1 MRSIFTIPASSTAS
15 ANPETTS
22 PPAEVSSEVGMYTE
36 ARARDLFRREFRDDP
51 RPERWSRG
59 LPGLERFPPLRELLR
74 EPAFRELFRRDVAE
88 RF

>member
-1 MRSIFTIPASSTAS
+1 
-15 ANPETTS
+15 
-22 PPAEVSSEVGMYTE
+22 MYTE
-36 ARARDLFRREFRDDP
+36 ARARDLLRREFRDDP

-74 EPAFRELFRRDVAE
+74 EPAFRELFRRDVVE

>member
-36 ARARDLFRREFRDDP
+36 ASARDLLRREFRDAP

-59 LPGLERFPPLRELLR
+59 LPGLERFLPL
-74 EPAFRELFRRDVAE
+74 RELFRRDVVE